1 MNTDNKSNASPRRWI
16 VLLIIGVFLGIVL
29 ILVTLEIIH
38 RNIIPFAVNQQKYI
52 ISAEAALVGVLL
64 TESLAQIA
72 SRTMH
77 ERANRIFTARFR
89 IMIRIT
95 GYLIA
100 IVSVIS
106 ILASNPTL
114 GISAGAIAGVV
125 IAFATQNIIGNMLAA
140 MTILNTHMVQIGKE
154 ITVSGV
160 KGMVVDINL
169 SHIIVHVDDDVV
181 YVPNT
186 LMVSQTVRRKRRAN
200 TLE

>member
-1 MNTDNKSNASPRRWI
+1 
-16 VLLIIGVFLGIVL
+16 
-29 ILVTLEIIH
+29 VTLEIIH

-140 MTILNTHMVQIGKE
+140 MTILNTHMVQIGEE

>member
-1 MNTDNKSNASPRRWI
+1 
-16 VLLIIGVFLGIVL
+16 
-29 ILVTLEIIH
+29 
-38 RNIIPFAVNQQKYI
+38 
-52 ISAEAALVGVLL
+52 
-64 TESLAQIA
+64 
-72 SRTMH
+72 
-77 ERANRIFTARFR
+77 
-89 IMIRIT
+89 MIRIT

-140 MTILNTHMVQIGKE
+140 MTILNTHMVQIGEE

>member
-1 MNTDNKSNASPRRWI
+1 MK
-16 VLLIIGVFLGIVL
+16 
-29 ILVTLEIIH
+29 
-38 RNIIPFAVNQQKYI
+38 
-52 ISAEAALVGVLL
+52 
-64 TESLAQIA
+64 
-72 SRTMH
+72 
-77 ERANRIFTARFR
+77 RANKIFTARFR
-89 IMIRIT
+89 IMIRII

-140 MTILNTHMVQIGKE
+140 MTILNTHMVQVGEE

-160 KGMVVDINL
+160 KGVVFDMTL
-169 SHIIVHVDDDVV
+169 SHVIVHLDDDVV

-200 TLE
+200 THE